1 LNEVLH
7 VADRVTVLRHGKL
20 VATLA
25 RSECDPEKLARL
37 MVGKSTSRARRG
49 SDRGSTHGAEAARLT
64 AITVRDHRGLESL
77 RRVSLTVHGGEL
89 LGVAGVAGNGQLEL
103 AEVITGLRAVEEGT
117 VTVGGK
123 DLTGSRAQAFIN
135 AGVSYIPE
143 DRRGTGLVPSEPIW
157 RNAILKS
164 YRDGAISRA
173 ALLRTRSAKRYARNL
188 ATQVAL
194 STSNVDTPVE
204 YLSGG
209 NAQRLLAGREIAA
222 GKKLLVAVNPTQ
234 GLDFGAAGDVGQ
246 ALLRAREM
254 DIGVLLISY
263 DLDEILRLCDRILV
277 MYAGAIVGDFAGA
290 GADRDRIG
298 LLMGGLDEKAAA
310 AHGSR

>member
-1 LNEVLH
+1 
-7 VADRVTVLRHGKL
+7 
-20 VATLA
+20 
-25 RSECDPEKLARL
+25 
-37 MVGKSTSRARRG
+37 
-49 SDRGSTHGAEAARLT
+49 
-64 AITVRDHRGLESL
+64 
-77 RRVSLTVHGGEL
+77 
-89 LGVAGVAGNGQLEL
+89 VAGNGQLEL